1 MTNEIRASGLD
12 IIGNLPWGTHF
23 CQFYQTKEDLMDIVV
38 PYFKAGLENNEFCVW
53 ITSQPLQVEEAK
65 EALRKGIS
73 DFEVY
78 VWKGQIE
85 VVSYSDWY
93 IKDYITNSNKSLKIW
108 IEKLNHK
115 VAADYEGLR
124 LSEDPIWA
132 EAHRKD
138 FVYYEKR

>member
-1 MTNEIRASGLD
+1 
-12 IIGNLPWGTHF
+12 
-23 CQFYQTKEDLMDIVV
+23 MDIVV